1 VETSQQTIQEFL
13 TSNRYGYKFW
23 FSFYSVSSQNS
34 TYMKQITEMEK
45 NPFMSSLNNCPEGWN
60 NACPFTTI
68 FFPSLSVDI
77 SFKDDVTVV
86 LGASFKS
93 TYFTGVGSGIL

>member
-1 VETSQQTIQEFL
+1 
-13 TSNRYGYKFW
+13 
-23 FSFYSVSSQNS
+23 
-34 TYMKQITEMEK
+34 MKQITEMEK
-45 NPFMSSLNNCPEGWN
+45 NPFMSSLNICPEGWN
-60 NACPFTTI
+60 NACPFITI

-86 LGASFKS
+86 LGVSFRS